1 MAPAIKCLIVLAI
14 VALLFITEL
23 IPLAITAMSGA
34 IACGLLGFIPAKQVF
49 SGLSDST
56 VVLFAGMFVVGAAMF
71 HTGLAQKIGISI
83 VRFSGTSE
91 NSLMFGIMIVGAGL
105 SSVLSNT
112 GTAACLMPV
121 VLGICAA
128 AKIPASRQLMPLAYA
143 AGVGGIITL
152 VGTPPNIIVSGALTS
167 FGYEP
172 FSFFEFAWIGI
183 PLTVVAIAYMMFI
196 GKYLLPK
203 AELDANQEIEQEIEA
218 TVHDSKKQ
226 IISGLILAVVV
237 IVMALDLKS
246 ISLEMAAIIGAL
258 VCVLTGC
265 LTEKQAYASIDWVTI
280 FLFAGMMPVSNA
292 MDKTG
297 AGKLIAEWAVSLM
310 GGSPTPIIMTS
321 VLFIISCTLTQFMS
335 NTAAAALLAPVGVA
349 ISQQL
354 GASPKAVLD
363 GDRRSSILCI
373 RNSGRHSS
381 LYVGVGTWR
390 LQVYGLCKS
399 RRAFSYPLLHRFH
412 HRYSDGMAFLSRLIG
427 TSCGRMYIEFSF

>member
-152 VGTPPNIIVSGALTS
+152 VGTPPNIIVSGALKS

-183 PLTVVAIAYMMFI
+183 PITVVAIAYMMFI
-196 GKYLLPK
+196 GKYFLPK
-203 AELDANQEIEQEIEA
+203 AELDADQENEQEIELEDLPEGGLRIRDVTRPVLKPVHGRGGQRPVAIHIDGGNSLRPFQRIAAFLHQGQSQRRVGDAPVIILAIAHDGRYVAGAA
-218 TVHDSKKQ
+218 TVYLRLETRRIHDIQ
-226 IISGLILAVVV
+226 DDDHHDHANGQ
-237 IVMALDLKS
+237 
-246 ISLEMAAIIGAL
+246 G
-258 VCVLTGC
+258 G
-265 LTEKQAYASIDWVTI
+265 TEYRDHA
-280 FLFAGMMPVSNA
+280 
-292 MDKTG
+292 
-297 AGKLIAEWAVSLM
+297 
-310 GGSPTPIIMTS
+310 
-321 VLFIISCTLTQFMS
+321 
-335 NTAAAALLAPVGVA
+335 
-349 ISQQL
+349 QQL
-354 GASPKAVLD
+354 VLPDHPQRLFNVLLYHKPLYYKLSIIRPKQRLFVII
-363 GDRRSSILCI
+363 RLCAPTEA
-373 RNSGRHSS
+373 NN
-381 LYVGVGTWR
+381 VPKT
-390 LQVYGLCKS
+390 
-399 RRAFSYPLLHRFH
+399 
-412 HRYSDGMAFLSRLIG
+412 
-427 TSCGRMYIEFSF
+427 

>member
-1 MAPAIKCLIVLAI
+1 MTPAVKCLIVLAI

-49 SGLSDST
+49 SGLSNST

-152 VGTPPNIIVSGALTS
+152 VGTPPNIIVSGALKS

-183 PLTVVAIAYMMFI
+183 PITVVAIAYMMFI

-203 AELDANQEIEQEIEA
+203 AELDADQEIEQEIEA

-280 FLFAGMMPVSNA
+280 FLFAGMMPVSAA
-292 MDKTG
+292 MDTTG
-297 AGKLIAEWAVSLM
+297 AGALIADWTVGLM
-310 GGSPTPIIMTS
+310 GGSPSPLVVTAI
-321 VLFIISCTLTQFMS
+321 LFILSCGLTQFMS
-335 NTAAAALLAPVGVA
+335 NTASAALLCPIGIA
-349 ISQQL
+349 IAKQL
-354 GASPKAVLD
+354 GADPKAVLMAIAVAA
-363 GDRRSSILCI
+363 SCAFATP
-373 RNSGRHSS
+373 
-381 LYVGVGTWR
+381 VGTPPNT
-390 LQVYGLCKS
+390 LVLGPGGYKFMDYVKCGTGLVIV
-399 RRAFSYPLLHRFH
+399 AFIVSLVVIPVVWPFFP
-412 HRYSDGMAFLSRLIG
+412 AN
-427 TSCGRMYIEFSF
+427 

>member
-1 MAPAIKCLIVLAI
+1 MTPAVKCLIVLAI

-49 SGLSDST
+49 SGLSNST

-152 VGTPPNIIVSGALTS
+152 VGTPPNIIVSGALKS

-203 AELDANQEIEQEIEA
+203 AELDADQEIEQEIEA

-280 FLFAGMMPVSNA
+280 FLFAGMMPVSAA
-292 MDKTG
+292 MDTTG
-297 AGKLIAEWAVSLM
+297 AGALIADWTVGLM
-310 GGSPTPIIMTS
+310 GGSPSPLVVTAI
-321 VLFIISCTLTQFMS
+321 LFILSCGLTQFMS
-335 NTAAAALLAPVGVA
+335 NTASAALLCPIGIA
-349 ISQQL
+349 IAKQL
-354 GASPKAVLD
+354 GADPKAVLMAIAVAA
-363 GDRRSSILCI
+363 SCAFATP
-373 RNSGRHSS
+373 
-381 LYVGVGTWR
+381 VGTPPNT
-390 LQVYGLCKS
+390 LVLGPGGYKFMDYVKCGTGLVIV
-399 RRAFSYPLLHRFH
+399 AFIVSLVVIPVVWPFFP
-412 HRYSDGMAFLSRLIG
+412 AN
-427 TSCGRMYIEFSF
+427 